1 MVSFILVAVAL
12 TAAAIAVVVIPLV
25 RPDKT
30 NNIGPAGWAAAA
42 AAAFIVVGAAVLY
55 ASWTNWS
62 WRTPATSA
70 SSPQTMVAN
79 LARRLERNPDDLQ
92 GWLMLGRSYTV
103 LEQYPL
109 AQRAYQRADRLAGGK
124 SVEALVGL
132 AEALMF
138 EDAAELDGRAGQLVE
153 RALALDDKSAKALFY
168 GAAAA
173 MRRGDLALARTRFV
187 TLLALNPP
195 ENVRPIL
202 QEQITAIDERL
213 AASGPKANT
222 STAGAA
228 PAVRVHVTVSAQLRA
243 DEPATAP
250 LFVIVRDPKR
260 RGPPLAVKRLTAQ
273 FPQNVE
279 LTSSDSMLAGQ
290 SFEIGQQ
297 VEVVA
302 RIARSG
308 SPLGA
313 SGDPYGQ
320 VPYHVGRDG
329 VVNVVIDRL
338 TP

>member
-12 TAAAIAVVVIPLV
+12 TAAAVAVVVIPLV

-30 NNIGPAGWAAAA
+30 RNLGPAAWAAAA

-62 WRTPATSA
+62 WRTPSA
-70 SSPQTMVAN
+70 APDSPQSMVAS

-92 GWLMLGRSYTV
+92 GWLLLGRSYTV

-124 SVEALVGL
+124 SVEALIGL

-153 RALALDDKSAKALFY
+153 RALALDARSAKALFY

-173 MRRGDLALARTRFV
+173 MRRGDLALARSRFV

-202 QEQITAIDERL
+202 QQQITAIDERL
-213 AASGPKANT
+213 AASGPEA
-222 STAGAA
+222 SASGAGALV
-228 PAVRVHVTVSAQLRA
+228 VRVHVTVSPQLHA
-243 DEPATAP
+243 DEPPTAP

-279 LTSSDSMLAGQ
+279 LTTSDSMLAGQ
-290 SFEIGQQ
+290 SFEMGQQ

-329 VVNVVIDRL
+329 VLNVVIDRL